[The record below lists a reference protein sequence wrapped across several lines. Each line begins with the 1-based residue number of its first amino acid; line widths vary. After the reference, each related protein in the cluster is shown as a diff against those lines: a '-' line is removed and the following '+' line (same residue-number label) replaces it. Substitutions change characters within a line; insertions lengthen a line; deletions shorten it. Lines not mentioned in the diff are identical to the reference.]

1 LIACGGVESSSG
13 PSADVGGDPAFD
25 AAITTIACGATL
37 LEDLRL
43 EEDLIC
49 AGDGIIVGADGIKI
63 NLNGHSITGPGIGN
77 GILVRD
83 LHDITI
89 FGGTVQGFQAGIMV
103 ATSAGVV
110 IKDNHFTQNREA
122 VFLAGASGNVVKA
135 NVMWQNRLRG
145 IMIRPSGSGALSTD
159 NDIKDNILT
168 DNASGILV
176 FGQPGNSFK
185 SNTITGS
192 RTAALDLL
200 VGASGNE
207 FKDNLLASS
216 AVAIRFSTG
225 WSGNVFKDNTIQ
237 QNTCG
242 TQGPGTANTFI
253 GNTFTG
259 NVTDI
264 CP

>member
-1 LIACGGVESSSG
+1 
-13 PSADVGGDPAFD
+13 
-25 AAITTIACGATL
+25 
-37 LEDLRL
+37 
-43 EEDLIC
+43 
-49 AGDGIIVGADGIKI
+49 
-63 NLNGHSITGPGIGN
+63 
-77 GILVRD
+77 
-83 LHDITI
+83 
-89 FGGTVQGFQAGIMV
+89 
-103 ATSAGVV
+103 
-110 IKDNHFTQNREA
+110 
-122 VFLAGASGNVVKA
+122 
-135 NVMWQNRLRG
+135 
-145 IMIRPSGSGALSTD
+145 MIRPSGSGALSTD

>member
-1 LIACGGVESSSG
+1 MKERRITKSPIIAEVAAVS
-13 PSADVGGDPAFD
+13 VGIVDGTP
-25 AAITTIACGATL
+25 L
-37 LEDLRL
+37 LDLKYDEDSRAQVDMNLV
-43 EEDLIC
+43 C
-49 AGDGIIVGADGIKI
+49 TGDGFIVGADGIKI
-63 NLNGHSITGPGIGN
+63 NLNGHSITGPGTGV
-77 GILVRD
+77 GIMVRD
-83 LHDITI
+83 VHDITI
-89 FGGTVQGFQAGIMV
+89 FGGAVNGFQAGIMV
-103 ATSAGVV
+103 ATSTGVV
-110 IKDNHFTQNREA
+110 IKDNYFTQNREA
-122 VFLAGASGNVVKA
+122 VFLAGSSGNVVKA

-168 DNASGILV
+168 NNASGILV

-192 RTAALDLL
+192 TTAALDLL
-200 VGASGNE
+200 VGATGNE

-225 WSGNVFKDNTIQ
+225 WSGNVFKGNTIQ
-237 QNTCG
+237 ENTCG

-253 GNTFTG
+253 DNTFSG